1 LKAVQLQE
9 RKYWKL
15 LELLRGEKPMKIK
28 TMSAILGVVAAMSLC
43 GGSLLAQDTDV
54 NGGGPG
60 GNFDPSQFRQ
70 RMMEQIRT
78 SLNVTN
84 DEEWTVIQMR
94 VEKVMEARRGS
105 EMRGTGM
112 GGPGGPPPNGGPGGG
127 PPGGFGG
134 RGGFGPQPSEEQKAL
149 QKALDDSAP
158 AAQVKEALSK
168 LRASHKD
175 KEARL
180 AAAQADLRGVLTAK
194 QEARAVL
201 MGLLP

>member
-1 LKAVQLQE
+1 
-9 RKYWKL
+9 
-15 LELLRGEKPMKIK
+15 MKIK
-28 TMSAILGVVAAMSLC
+28 TMSAILGVVAAMSMC

-54 NGGGPG
+54 TGSGGPGGGGRDGFGGPG
-60 GNFDPSQFRQ
+60 GNFDPAQFRQ
-70 RMMEQIRT
+70 RMMEQVRT

-84 DEEWTVIQMR
+84 DEEWTVIQTR

-105 EMRGTGM
+105 EMRGMGM

-134 RGGFGPQPSEEQKAL
+134 RGGFGPQASEEQKAL
-149 QKALDDSAP
+149 QKDLDDNAP
-158 AAQVKEALSK
+158 AAQVKEALTK
-168 LRASHKD
+168 FRASHKD
-175 KEARL
+175 KEAKL
-180 AAAQADLRGVLTAK
+180 AAAQSDLRGVLTSN